1 MRRRPTFAA
10 ELVVVSAWA
19 VLLALF
25 AGEALATPGSRAGPL
40 WWCAP
45 GAMPGMASVGGA
57 GGGGSVTATIMAGLP
72 MWGLMS
78 SAMMLP
84 SALPAVRHV
93 AVNSLCW
100 RRSRAIVEF
109 LAVYLG
115 IWIAYGA
122 LVLGILALAG
132 PVEERILVTVA
143 LLLAA
148 GWQLSRPKLHAL
160 RACHRSS
167 PLPPRGWRASAG
179 VGRFALRNGG
189 ACLGSCW
196 AIMLVTAVPT
206 SGRLL
211 WMLALTG
218 VVCLE
223 KLANRP
229 RQATRRTAALLG
241 GGALGVGLLAVVA

>member
-1 MRRRPTFAA
+1 MRARPTFAV
-10 ELVVVSAWA
+10 EL
-19 VLLALF
+19 LLAFAWVALLVLF
-25 AGEALATPGSRAGPL
+25 AGEALAGGASAKGPL

-45 GAMPGMASVGGA
+45 GAMAGMTSTGGS
-57 GGGGSVTATIMAGLP
+57 GGGGSVAGAVTAGLP
-72 MWGLMS
+72 MWALMS

-84 SALPAVRHV
+84 AALPAVRHV
-93 AVNSLCW
+93 AVNSFCW
-100 RRSRAIVEF
+100 RRPRAMAEF

-115 IWIAYGA
+115 IWIAYGV
-122 LVLGILALAG
+122 LVLGLLALLG
-132 PVEERILVTVA
+132 HVRGEILVAVA

-148 GWQLSRPKLHAL
+148 GWQLSGPKLRAL

-167 PLPPRGWRASAG
+167 PLPPSGWRASAG
-179 VGRFALRNGG
+179 VARFALRNGG

-211 WMLALTG
+211 WTLALTA
-218 VVCLE
+218 VVCVE

-229 RQATRRTAALLG
+229 LHATRRTAALLG
-241 GGALGVGLLAVVA
+241 SGALGASLLAVVG

>member
-10 ELVVVSAWA
+10 ELILLSAWV

-25 AGEALATPGSRAGPL
+25 AGEALASPGSGAGPL

-45 GAMPGMASVGGA
+45 GAMPGMTSVGDT
-57 GGGGSVTATIMAGLP
+57 GGGGSLVATVMAGLP
-72 MWGLMS
+72 MWGLMA

-93 AVNSLCW
+93 AVNSFHW
-100 RRSRAIVEF
+100 RRSRAIAEF
-109 LAVYLG
+109 LLVYLG
-115 IWIAYGA
+115 IWLAYGVP
-122 LVLGILALAG
+122 VLGMVTLAG
-132 PVEERILVTVA
+132 RVQGRILVTGA

-148 GWQLSRPKLHAL
+148 GWQLSRPKLLAL

-167 PLPPRGWRASAG
+167 PLPPSGWRASAG

-196 AIMLVTAVPT
+196 ALMLVTAVPT
-206 SGRLL
+206 RGRLL

-229 RQATRRTAALLG
+229 LHATRRTAALLG
-241 GGALGVGLLAVVA
+241 GGALGAGLLTVIA

>member
-1 MRRRPTFAA
+1 
-10 ELVVVSAWA
+10 
-19 VLLALF
+19 
-25 AGEALATPGSRAGPL
+25 
-40 WWCAP
+40 
-45 GAMPGMASVGGA
+45 
-57 GGGGSVTATIMAGLP
+57 
-72 MWGLMS
+72 
-78 SAMMLP
+78 
-84 SALPAVRHV
+84 
-93 AVNSLCW
+93 
-100 RRSRAIVEF
+100 
-109 LAVYLG
+109 
-115 IWIAYGA
+115 
-122 LVLGILALAG
+122 
-132 PVEERILVTVA
+132 
-143 LLLAA
+143 
-148 GWQLSRPKLHAL
+148 
-160 RACHRSS
+160 
-167 PLPPRGWRASAG
+167 